1 MQRYTGQRAVVTGAN
16 GGLGRAV
23 VGRLRA
29 EGAEV
34 VGLDLQGDGC
44 VAVDVADGVALAA
57 RLREALAAGPIHALV
72 TCAGTIVKRGFEHTS
87 PDDWQRVMAVNA
99 AGTFF
104 ALQAVLPAMR
114 AQRYGRVVTI
124 GSIAADFGYTFP
136 AYGASKAAVI
146 ALTRSAAV
154 QYAEHGVTV
163 NCISPG
169 RIDTALA
176 PGGTL
181 DELRERIPAGR
192 ASTPDEIAAAVAFV
206 ASAEAGYLNGANI
219 VCDGAMSGVFA
230 LHGLGPYAAIAGTDG
245 QS

>member
-1 MQRYTGQRAVVTGAN
+1 MQRFMNQRALVTGAN

-23 VGRLRA
+23 VARLRS

-34 VGLDLQGDGC
+34 IGLDLQGDEWL
-44 VAVDVADGVALAA
+44 AVDVGDPGAVAACISDL
-57 RLREALAAGPIHALV
+57 LTAGPIHVLV
-72 TCAGTIVKRGFEHTS
+72 TCAGTLVKQGFETTS
-87 PDDWQRVMAVNA
+87 AADWQRIMAVNA

-104 ALQAVLPAMR
+104 MLQAVLPAMR

-136 AYGASKAAVI
+136 AYSASKAAVI

-154 QYAEHGVTV
+154 QYAEYGVTV
-163 NCISPG
+163 NCLSPG

-181 DELRERIPAGR
+181 EELRVRIPAGR
-192 ASTPDEIAAAVAFV
+192 AATPDEIAATVAFL
-206 ASAEAGYLNGANI
+206 ASNEASYLNGANI
-219 VCDGAMSGVFA
+219 VCDGAMSDVFA
-230 LHGLGPYAAIAGTDG
+230 LHGPGPYAALANPREPG
-245 QS
+245 